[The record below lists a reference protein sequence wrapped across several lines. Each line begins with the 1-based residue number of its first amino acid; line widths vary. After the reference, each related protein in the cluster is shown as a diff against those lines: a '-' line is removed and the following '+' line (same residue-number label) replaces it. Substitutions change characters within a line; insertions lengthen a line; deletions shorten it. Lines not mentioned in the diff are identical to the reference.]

1 MSASDASS
9 SASSWL
15 DLSKAARYLGV
26 HFTTLRRWADAGQ
39 VPCIRTPGGRRRFAM
54 SELETF
60 LDGLRQNQPAALTSS
75 TALAPLDTRTL
86 DAARQQLHAGAGFD
100 TQWQRRFGEEQRLKF
115 RYTGQQLLGLLIQ
128 FGSRADAGETFLE
141 EGRRLAAEY
150 GLTCCAAGMSISET
164 VRTFLFFS
172 HSMLGVVQQAGSI
185 SGGHDAEGLRLYQR
199 MSDFLDAILL
209 ATVESYCRPAATP
222 AMPATPTT
230 PSLEA

>member
-1 MSASDASS
+1 MPATDQSS

-15 DLSKAARYLGV
+15 DLSEAARYLGV
-26 HFTTLRRWADAGQ
+26 HFTTLRRWADAGR

-54 SELETF
+54 SELQRF
-60 LDGLRQNQPAALTSS
+60 LDGLRQNQPPALSSS
-75 TALAPLDTRTL
+75 TAIASLDTRTL
-86 DAARQQLHAGAGFD
+86 DAARQQLQAGTGFD

-128 FGSRADAGETFLE
+128 FGSRADAGDAFLE

-150 GLTCCAAGMSISET
+150 GQTCCAAGMSISET
-164 VRTFLFFS
+164 VRTFLFFG
-172 HSMLGVVQQAGSI
+172 HSMLGAVQQAGSVN
-185 SGGHDAEGLRLYQR
+185 GAHDAEGLRLYQR

-209 ATVESYCRPAATP
+209 ATVESYCHP
-222 AMPATPTT
+222 PATPIT